1 MRPRSHEIAKPLD
14 ASLYNKARRVTS
26 CFRVFV
32 AAIRTLPASA
42 AARLVAVLL
51 LAAAAVAA
59 AAAPPPERHLYVA
72 LPASDAEPDR
82 SVRLVV
88 FDIADANRFVRRVPL
103 WPAPATGSAE
113 TVRGLAA
120 HAGTGRLYLS
130 TTVRLAAI
138 DLKTGKVIWSQRYD
152 GHCCDRA
159 AVSPDGKTIYAP
171 AFGSA
176 KWYVVAAA
184 TGELRASIAVAGW
197 PRETI
202 YSSDGTSVFLAAWDS
217 RMLTVAD
224 AATHAAARTVGPFS
238 ASLCPFTVNAK
249 GTLAFANVDGL
260 VGFEAGD
267 LQTGAVL
274 DRVAATGS
282 DPEAAKPFECPSH
295 GIALAPDERELWI
308 ADGIENRLI
317 VFDARE
323 YPPVQRAAVAL
334 PAQPRWLV
342 FSGDGR
348 YVYPS
353 TGDVVDAATKKIVG
367 VLETPPGRKIDSSVL
382 VEIDRPPS

>member
-1 MRPRSHEIAKPLD
+1 M
-14 ASLYNKARRVTS
+14 
-26 CFRVFV
+26 
-32 AAIRTLPASA
+32 
-42 AARLVAVLL
+42 RLVPVALL
-51 LAAAAVAA
+51 VAA
-59 AAAPPPERHLYVA
+59 AAAAPSGRHLYVA
-72 LPASDAEPDR
+72 LPASDADTDR
-82 SVRLVV
+82 SVRLAV
-88 FDIADANRFVRRVPL
+88 FDIADAHRFVKRVPL
-103 WPAPATGSAE
+103 WNVPATEPVE

-130 TTVRLAAI
+130 TTARLAAI
-138 DLKTGKVIWSQRYD
+138 DLKTGKVLWSQRYG

-159 AVSPDGKTIYAP
+159 AVSPDGRTIYAP

-184 TGELRASIAVAGW
+184 TGELRASIAVSGW
-197 PRETI
+197 PRQTI
-202 YSSDGTSVFLAAWDS
+202 YSGDGARVFLAAWDS
-217 RMLTVAD
+217 RLLAVVD
-224 AATHAAARTVGPFS
+224 AATRAVAGTTGPFS

-260 VGFEAGD
+260 VGFEVGD

-282 DPEAAKPFECPSH
+282 DPDAAKPYECPSH
-295 GIALAPDERELWI
+295 GIAFAPGERELWI
-308 ADGIENRLI
+308 ADGVANRLI
-317 VFDARE
+317 VFDAHE
-323 YPPVQRAAVAL
+323 YPPVQRTAVEL
-334 PAQPRWLV
+334 PAQPRWLA

-367 VLETPPGRKIDSSVL
+367 ALETPTGAKVDSSVL
-382 VEIDRPPS
+382 VEVDRPPF

>member
-1 MRPRSHEIAKPLD
+1 MRPRSRESAKPHE
-14 ASLYNKARRVTS
+14 ASLYNKALRVTS

-42 AARLVAVLL
+42 AGRLVAVLL

-59 AAAPPPERHLYVA
+59 PPERHLYVG

-88 FDIADANRFVRRVPL
+88 FNIADAHRFVRRVPL
-103 WPAPATGSAE
+103 WPVPATGPAE

-120 HAGTGRLYLS
+120 HAGTGRLYVS
-130 TTVRLAAI
+130 TTARLAAI

-197 PRETI
+197 PRQTI
-202 YSSDGTSVFLAAWDS
+202 YSRDGTSVFLAAWDS

-224 AATHAAARTVGPFS
+224 AATHAVVRTVGPFS

-260 VGFEAGD
+260 VGFEVGD
-267 LQTGAVL
+267 VQTGAIL
-274 DRVAATGS
+274 DRVVATGS
-282 DPEAAKPFECPSH
+282 QPEAAKPYECPSH

-317 VFDARE
+317 VFDSRE
-323 YPPVQRAAVAL
+323 YPPVQKTTVDL
-334 PAQPRWLV
+334 KAQPRWLA
-342 FSGDGR
+342 FSADGR

-353 TGDVVDAATKKIVG
+353 TGDIVDVATKKIVG
-367 VLETPPGRKIDSSVL
+367 ALETPPGSRIDSSVL
-382 VEIDRPPS
+382 VEIDRPPL